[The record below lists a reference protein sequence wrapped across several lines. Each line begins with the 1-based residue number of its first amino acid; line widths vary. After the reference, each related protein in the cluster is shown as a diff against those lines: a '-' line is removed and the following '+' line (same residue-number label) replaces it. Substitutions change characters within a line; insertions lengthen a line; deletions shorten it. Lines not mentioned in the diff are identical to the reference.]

1 VRLTAAT
8 RLGPYEIVGAIGA
21 GGMGEVYRARD
32 PRLGRDVAVKVL
44 PLSFAADP
52 DLLRRFELEARAA
65 AALNHPNIL
74 AVHDVGSH
82 EGTPY
87 LVSELLEGETLRE
100 RLSQPSRASV
110 AGRPDPALS
119 GAAVLSGSHAGLSV
133 RRAIDYAVQ
142 IARGLAAAHDKNLV
156 HRDLKPENVFIT
168 TDGRLKILD
177 FGLAKLA
184 ESAVAV
190 GTTELSPTTPNVHTQ
205 AGMILGT
212 MGYMAPEQ
220 VRGLAVDHRADIFAF
235 GVILYEML
243 AGQRA
248 FHGQTT
254 ADTISAILKEDPPDL
269 RAVERHIPPALER
282 IVDRCLEKNPSA
294 RFQSATDLAFAL
306 ESLPS
311 HSDRSEMAA
320 AAAAGPA
327 PGSRARL
334 AWIAAAAAGL
344 ALIGTGAVT
353 VRHLLERPP
362 AAEPVQFQITS
373 PPNTPLSLGAPM
385 AISPD
390 GRHVVFGAIAK
401 GLPTLWVRPLG
412 SLATRQLPGTDGAS
426 FPFWSPDSRSIGFF
440 ARGKLMK
447 IQLNAGPPVPLCD
460 AANGRGGTW
469 NADNTI
475 VFTPT
480 PNAGLQ
486 RVASA
491 GGAPVPLTTSGNGE
505 NGHRWPWF
513 LPDNRHFVY
522 VAAAAGSGLPTG
534 TLWLASLD
542 SSERTSLGTASS
554 NAMFAAGHLL
564 FVRGATL
571 MAQPFDPDRRQATGE
586 PFPIAEQVV
595 GIANTLKAS
604 FSVSTSG
611 TLAYRPGAGT
621 ASQLTWFDRAGKS
634 LGAIGDP
641 QVHVNLGLSP
651 DGRRLAVS
659 QAALGAINMWL
670 VDLAR
675 PSAPSRFTTA
685 SGGNFD
691 PVWSPDGSQ
700 VVFTSSRTG
709 KFNLYL
715 RAGDGSGEDKVL
727 SEPAQGAG
735 APDWSSDGRSLA
747 FGSSGDVWVLPLS
760 GHGSSKIEAGKPYP
774 FVQTSFDEGD
784 PAFSPD
790 GRWLA
795 YHSNE
800 SGQPQ
805 IYVQSFPAGGNKS
818 RISTAGGT
826 EPVWRGDGKEL
837 FFLAPDGTMM
847 AARVDTAKGFDA
859 SVPQP
864 LFQTGITSTQNNN
877 PFVVTRD
884 GQRFL
889 VPVVDHSAAAQMTV
903 MLNWRE
909 GIQK

>member
-8 RLGPYEIVGAIGA
+8 RLGPYEIVGVIGA

-32 PRLGRDVAVKVL
+32 PRLGRDVAVKIL

-82 EGTPY
+82 DGTPY

-100 RLSQPSRASV
+100 RLSQPSRTSV

-119 GAAVLSGSHAGLSV
+119 GAAGLSGSHAGLSV
-133 RRAIDYAVQ
+133 RRTIDYAVQ

-177 FGLAKLA
+177 FGLAKITQ
-184 ESAVAV
+184 SAVAA
-190 GTTELSPTTPNVHTQ
+190 GTTELSPTTPNVNTQ

-248 FHGQTT
+248 FHGETT

-269 RAVERHIPPALER
+269 PAVERHIPPALER

-311 HSDRSEMAA
+311 HSDRSETADAA
-320 AAAAGPA
+320 AAVPSR
-327 PGSRARL
+327 GSRARI

-353 VRHLLERPP
+353 VRHLLEKPR
-362 AAEPVQFQITS
+362 AADPVQFQISS
-373 PPNTPLSLGAPM
+373 PPNTPLSLAAPI

-390 GRHVVFGAIAK
+390 GRQVVFGAISK
-401 GLPTLWVRPLG
+401 GPPTLWVRPLG
-412 SLATRQLPGTDGAS
+412 SLAARQLPGTDGAS

-447 IQLNAGPPVPLCD
+447 IQLNGGPPVALCD
-460 AANGRGGTW
+460 APTGRGGTW
-469 NADNTI
+469 NDDNTI
-475 VFTPT
+475 VFAPSST
-480 PNAGLQ
+480 AALQ
-486 RVASA
+486 KVTSA
-491 GGAPVPLTTSGNGE
+491 GGAPVPLTTVGSGE
-505 NGHRWPWF
+505 SGHRWPWF
-513 LPDNRHFVY
+513 LPDNRYFVY
-522 VAAAAGSGLPTG
+522 VAAAAGTGLPTG
-534 TLWLASLD
+534 TLWIASLD
-542 SSERTSLGTASS
+542 SSERTSLGTANS
-554 NAMFAAGHLL
+554 NAMYAAGHLL
-564 FVRGATL
+564 FVRGGTL
-571 MAQPFDPDRRQATGE
+571 MAQPFDPERRQTTGE
-586 PFPIAEQVV
+586 LFPVAEQVV
-595 GIANTLKAS
+595 GIGNSMKAS
-604 FSVSTSG
+604 FSVSSSG
-611 TLAYRPGAGT
+611 TLAYRPGVGT
-621 ASQLTWFDRAGKS
+621 VSQLTWFDRTGKV
-634 LGAIGDP
+634 LGPIGES
-641 QVHVNLGLSP
+641 QVHVNLALSP
-651 DGRRLAVS
+651 DDRRLAVS
-659 QAALGAINMWL
+659 EMSLGAVNIWML
-670 VDLAR
+670 DVAR
-675 PSAPSRFTTA
+675 PSAPSRLTVA
-685 SGGNFD
+685 SGGSFD
-691 PVWSPDGSQ
+691 PVWSADGSE

-709 KFNLYL
+709 KFNIYW
-715 RAGDGSGEDKVL
+715 RAADGTGEDKVL
-727 SEPAQGAG
+727 FEPPQGAG
-735 APDWSSDGRSLA
+735 APDWSRDGRFLA
-747 FGSSGDVWVLPLS
+747 FASGGDLWVMPLS
-760 GHGSSKIEAGKPYP
+760 GQGSSKLEAGKPYR

-790 GRWLA
+790 GRWIA
-795 YHSNE
+795 YHSSE
-800 SGQPQ
+800 SGQAQ
-805 IYVQSFPAGGNKS
+805 IYVQSFPSGGNKS
-818 RISTAGGT
+818 RISAGGGT

-847 AARVDTAKGFDA
+847 AARIDTVKGFNA

-864 LFQTGITSTQNNN
+864 LFQAGLTSTQNNN
-877 PFVVTRD
+877 PYVVTRD

-889 VPVVDHSAAAQMTV
+889 VPLVDQSVAAQMTV
-903 MLNWRE
+903 VLNWRE